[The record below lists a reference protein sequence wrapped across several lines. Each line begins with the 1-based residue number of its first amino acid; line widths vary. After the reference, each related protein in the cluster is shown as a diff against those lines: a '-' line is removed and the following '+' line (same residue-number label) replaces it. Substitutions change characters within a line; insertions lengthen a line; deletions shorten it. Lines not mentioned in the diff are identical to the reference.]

1 MAISDARELREAFC
15 TMSIGLKP
23 LAIPMPPPGAMQ
35 FRSDDLDEV
44 RDFVGRAFGDHS
56 RVTHQSGALNY
67 SLSWLSGTSAV
78 LGWGRVALEK
88 TVRGAVSDPV
98 LHLTMPTGSEYRLG
112 RSAHAVGAATA
123 TFLAPGLEFTRRSP
137 AGQSFVISVQQRKLA
152 DEIEA
157 RCAGGGGDLLFR
169 TRPIELD
176 EIEQSRLVSAAVEF
190 SHAMGGAERLQIL
203 RSEARLVS
211 AVADTLL
218 RESAVARARATPTQR
233 ITGLETWI
241 EAHLHEPITIG
252 RLCAVAGVGERS
264 LQKSF
269 VSRRGMSPMR
279 FVTERR
285 LAAARRQLMTA
296 NGRDVTSV
304 ALQLGFCHVGRFAQL
319 YRQAFGEAPS
329 ESLRQA
335 SRRPVV

>member
-1 MAISDARELREAFC
+1 
-15 TMSIGLKP
+15 MSIGLKP
-23 LAIPMPPPGAMQ
+23 LAIPMPPPWAMQ

-44 RDFVGRAFGDHS
+44 RAFVGRMDGEHS
-56 RVTHQSGALNY
+56 RVAHESGALGF
-67 SLSWLSGTSAV
+67 SHSCLRGTSAA

-88 TVRGAVSDPV
+88 TIRGAVFDPL
-98 LHLTMPTGSEYRLG
+98 LHLSTPTGSQYRLG
-112 RSAHAVGAATA
+112 RRTHSVGPATA

-137 AGQSFVISVQQRKLA
+137 AGRSFVISVQKRKLA

-157 RCAGGGGDLLFR
+157 RCAGGGGDLVFR
-169 TRPIELD
+169 SRPIELD
-176 EIEQSRLVSAAVEF
+176 EIEQSRLVSAAVDF

-203 RSEARLVS
+203 RNEARLVS
-211 AVADTLL
+211 AIADTLL
-218 RESAVARARATPTQR
+218 RESAVARARAVPTQR
-233 ITGLETWI
+233 ITGLEAWI
-241 EAHLHEPITIG
+241 EAHLDEPITIG

-304 ALQLGFCHVGRFAQL
+304 ALQFGFCHVGRFAQL

-329 ESLRQA
+329 ESLRRA

>member
-1 MAISDARELREAFC
+1 
-15 TMSIGLKP
+15 MSIGLKP
-23 LAIPMPPPGAMQ
+23 LAIPMPPPWAMQ

-44 RDFVGRAFGDHS
+44 RAFVARTDGEHS
-56 RVTHQSGALNY
+56 RVAHQSGALGF
-67 SLSWLSGTSAV
+67 SLSCLRGTSAA

-88 TVRGAVSDPV
+88 TIRGAVFDPL
-98 LHLTMPTGSEYRLG
+98 LHLSMPTGSQYRLG
-112 RSAHAVGAATA
+112 RRTHSVGPATA

-137 AGQSFVISVQQRKLA
+137 AGRSFVISVQQRKLA

-157 RCAGGGGDLLFR
+157 RCAGSGGDIVFR
-169 TRPIELD
+169 SRPIELD
-176 EIEQSRLVSAAVEF
+176 EIEQSRLVSAAMDF
-190 SHAMGGAERLQIL
+190 SHAKGGAERLQIL
-203 RSEARLVS
+203 RTEARLVS
-211 AVADTLL
+211 AIADTLL
-218 RESAVARARATPTQR
+218 RESAVARARAAPTQR
-233 ITGLETWI
+233 ITGLEAWI
-241 EAHLHEPITIG
+241 EAHLDEPITIG

-279 FVTERR
+279 FVAERR
-285 LAAARRQLMTA
+285 LAAARRRLMTA

-319 YRQAFGEAPS
+319 YRQAFGETPS
-329 ESLRQA
+329 ESLRRA

>member
-1 MAISDARELREAFC
+1 
-15 TMSIGLKP
+15 MSIGLKP
-23 LAIPMPPPGAMQ
+23 LAIPMPPPWARQ

-44 RDFVGRAFGDHS
+44 RVFVGRMFGEHS
-56 RVTHQSGALNY
+56 RVTHQSGALGF
-67 SLSWLSGTSAV
+67 SLSWLTGTSAA
-78 LGWGRVALEK
+78 LGWSQVSLEK
-88 TVRGAVSDPV
+88 TIRAAVSDPV
-98 LHLTMPTGSEYRLG
+98 LHLSTPAGSAYRLG
-112 RSAHAVGAATA
+112 RRAHAVGAATA

-137 AGQSFVISVQQRKLA
+137 AGQSFAISIRQRKLT

-157 RCAGGGGDLLFR
+157 RCAGGGGDLVFR

-176 EIEQSRLVSAAVEF
+176 EIEQARLVSAAVDLT
-190 SHAMGGAERLQIL
+190 HAMRGAERLQIL

-211 AVADTLL
+211 AFADTLL
-218 RESAVARARATPTQR
+218 RESAVARARAIPTQR
-233 ITGLETWI
+233 ITSLEAWI
-241 EAHLHEPITIG
+241 EAHLDEPITIG

-269 VSRRGMSPMR
+269 VSRRGMSPMQ

-285 LAAARRQLMTA
+285 LAAARRQLMTT

-304 ALQLGFCHVGRFAQL
+304 ALHLGFCHVGRFAQL
-319 YRQAFGEAPS
+319 YRQAFGETPS
-329 ESLRQA
+329 ESLRRA

>member
-1 MAISDARELREAFC
+1 M
-15 TMSIGLKP
+15 
-23 LAIPMPPPGAMQ
+23 
-35 FRSDDLDEV
+35 
-44 RDFVGRAFGDHS
+44 FGDHS
-56 RVTHQSGALNY
+56 RVTHQPGTLGF
-67 SLSWLSGTSAV
+67 SLSWLTGASAV
-78 LGWGRVALEK
+78 LGWGQAALEK

-98 LHLTMPTGSEYRLG
+98 LHLSMPTGSVYRLG
-112 RSAHAVGAATA
+112 RRAHAVSRATA

-137 AGQSFVISVQQRKLA
+137 AGQSFVIGVQQRKLV

-157 RCAGGGGDLLFR
+157 RCAGGGGDLVFR

-176 EIEQSRLVSAAVEF
+176 EIEQARLVTAAVDF
-190 SHAMGGAERLQIL
+190 SHAMGGADRLQIL

-211 AVADTLL
+211 AFADTLL

-233 ITGLETWI
+233 ITSLEAWI
-241 EAHLHEPITIG
+241 EAHLDEPITVG

-269 VSRRGMSPMR
+269 LTHRGMSPMR

-285 LAAARRQLMTA
+285 LAAARRQLMTT
-296 NGRDVTSV
+296 NTRDVTSV
-304 ALQLGFCHVGRFAQL
+304 ALQIGFSHVGRFAQL
-319 YRQAFGEAPS
+319 YRQAFGETPS
-329 ESLRQA
+329 ESVRRA